1 MSLRGAQFNAGPA
14 GGGDAEVFLMLK
26 EFQLALSRGGN
37 MVMDSLSPATRVLE
51 VAGETAMRASL
62 AKGMPHGYSVSPV
75 ANETSAP
82 CPCSDAG
89 LLRELGQTI
98 YSILVSASSCSDH
111 STGNFLRSH
120 SRSRLAG
127 CFPSN
132 MASTILGA
140 SKVRRRTRPR

>member
-14 GGGDAEVFLMLK
+14 GGGDGEVFLMLK
-26 EFQLALSRGGN
+26 EFQPALSRGGD
-37 MVMDSLSPATRVLE
+37 MVME

>member
-14 GGGDAEVFLMLK
+14 GGGDGEVFLMLK
-26 EFQLALSRGGN
+26 EFQPALSRGGD
-37 MVMDSLSPATRVLE
+37 MVME

-132 MASTILGA
+132 MASTSLGA

>member
-1 MSLRGAQFNAGPA
+1 VSLRGAQFNAGPA
-14 GGGDAEVFLMLK
+14 GGGDGEVFLMLK
-26 EFQLALSRGGN
+26 EFQPALSRGGD
-37 MVMDSLSPATRVLE
+37 MVME

>member
-14 GGGDAEVFLMLK
+14 GGGDGEVFLMLK
-26 EFQLALSRGGN
+26 EFQPALSRGGD
-37 MVMDSLSPATRVLE
+37 MVME

-98 YSILVSASSCSDH
+98 YSILVSASSCWYH
-111 STGNFLRSH
+111 STGNFLRSP
-120 SRSRLAG
+120 SSSRLAG
-127 CFPSN
+127 CFPSR
-132 MASTILGA
+132 MFSTILGA
-140 SKVRRRTRPR
+140 SSVRRRTRPR